1 MSKVLRTR
9 MKDHHERMIIMA
21 FAENHEWDYDEGNLI
36 EFVCDAYEDYE
47 EYREWYL
54 MMVA

>member
-1 MSKVLRTR
+1 
-9 MKDHHERMIIMA
+9 MKDNHEKTIIMA
-21 FAENHEWDYDEGNLI
+21 FAENHEWDYEDGNLVNYLC
-36 EFVCDAYEDYE
+36 EYYEDYE

>member
-1 MSKVLRTR
+1 MGKVVRMR
-9 MKDHHERMIIMA
+9 MKDGNERTIIMA
-21 FAENHEWDYDEGNLI
+21 FAENHEWDYEEGDLVTYLCEN
-36 EFVCDAYEDYE
+36 YEDYE